1 MSCVGKLNLRM
12 QEMASSQQ
20 RQWLRVYQL
29 LKLRQ
34 HKYGISIKLLISRV
48 LLIILMVCR
57 LDTLS
62 VTV

>member
-1 MSCVGKLNLRM
+1 M